1 MSASPAGTTVV
12 ITGAGVISPLG
23 DEPAAVHAALLAGR
37 SAIGPT
43 SFETDGVGERM
54 AAEIHGFEPTAYLGA
69 ANLRPLDR
77 PARLASAAASKALTA
92 AGWRP
97 AGASG
102 AMPARAEA
110 GAIPVGLV
118 LGTMFGSLRTIAEF
132 DRRAVSAGP
141 TYASPIDF
149 ANSVINAAAG
159 QAAIW
164 HGMPELNA
172 TIAGGAPAGVVAIGF
187 AVDQIRAGR
196 AQRLLAGGAEELCFE
211 SLVGFGRLGL
221 LAPAGDA
228 QPRPFDRR
236 RCGFALGEGA
246 ALLAL
251 ETEDAAAE
259 RGAAVLARVLGH
271 GSAFDPSRGT
281 QTESG
286 AAAMARAIRAALAE
300 SGIDAE
306 DVDAV
311 SCSASGLP
319 GDRDEAGG
327 LRAVFGER
335 LASLPVTAVKA
346 QLGEAL
352 GAAGAYQTL
361 AALGA
366 FESGELPGIAGLEEA
381 EDGIGL
387 TAAHARARAVAPRY
401 VLVTARGFDGQTA
414 ALVLAAPNPRAN

>member
-1 MSASPAGTTVV
+1 MSQAAAGTAVV
-12 ITGAGVISPLG
+12 ITGAAVISPLG
-23 DEPAAVHAALLAGR
+23 DEPRAVHAALVAGGT
-37 SAIGPT
+37 AIGPT
-43 SFETDGVGERM
+43 SFATDGLGELM
-54 AAEIHGFEPTAYLGA
+54 AAEIQEFEPTAYLGV

-92 AGWRP
+92 AGWRS
-97 AGASG
+97 ASGSG

-141 TYASPIDF
+141 NYASPLDF

-164 HGMPELNA
+164 HGMPELNT
-172 TIAGGAPAGVVAIGF
+172 TIAGGPPAGVVAIGF
-187 AVDQIRAGR
+187 AADQIRTGR

-211 SLVGFGRLGL
+211 ALIGFGRLGL

-236 RCGFALGEGA
+236 RRGLALGEGA
-246 ALLAL
+246 ALFAL
-251 ETEDAAAE
+251 EGEEAADE
-259 RGAAVLARVLGH
+259 RGATVLARVLGH
-271 GSAFDPSRGT
+271 GAAFDPSRGA
-281 QTESG
+281 QAESG

-300 SGIDAE
+300 SGIDAS
-306 DVDAV
+306 DIDAV

-319 GDRDEAGG
+319 ADRDEAGG
-327 LRAVFGER
+327 LGAVFGER
-335 LASLPVTAVKA
+335 LATLPVTAVKA

-352 GAAGAYQTL
+352 GASGAYQTL
-361 AALGA
+361 VALGA
-366 FESGELPGIAGLEEA
+366 FESGQLPGIAGLEEI
-381 EDGIGL
+381 EDGLGL
-387 TAAHARARAVAPRY
+387 SSDHARARAVAPRH

-414 ALVLAAPNPRAN
+414 ALVLGAPTRRER